1 MTERI
6 AADLRERRKQTAIEL
21 TSYLL
26 HKHYCENDVESMI
39 RLFDDRF
46 SWMGAGEQEYAVGE
60 KRSSEF
66 SGSLQVRSPRAI
78 SRKRSTTPSNF
89 PRMSFCVPEGC
100 GSQATPLLRYICG
113 FISAFP

>member
-46 SWMGAGEQEYAVGE
+46 SWMGAGEQEYAVGRE
-60 KRSSEF
+60 KVIGI
-66 SGSLQVRSPRAI
+66 SGGRGIRL
-78 SRKRSTTPSNF
+78 RKS
-89 PRMSFCVPEGC
+89 G
-100 GSQATPLLRYICG
+100 
-113 FISAFP
+113 